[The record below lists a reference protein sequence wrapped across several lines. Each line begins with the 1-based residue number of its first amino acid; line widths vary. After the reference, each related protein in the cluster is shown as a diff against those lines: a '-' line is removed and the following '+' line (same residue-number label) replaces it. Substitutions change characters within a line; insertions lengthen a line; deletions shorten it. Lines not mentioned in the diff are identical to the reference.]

1 MDDLRLPEPAMV
13 YRSMGSGASWQRVGA
28 GVMDKSGIANDQRD
42 SQPATWS
49 LIYVLRGRGIYRD
62 QDGREW
68 ALSPGWC
75 FQRLSDRRHTTVLDP
90 ASGWRECFIDLN
102 PALHRVLATMQVVRR
117 DTLAWH
123 WGLEAARVQRFVDLM
138 AALRSAGERAL
149 PGLCLEVIRLAI
161 DAQPDPGATAAG
173 EDAIDRACRALA
185 ADPAGRIDLRTW
197 CRRQGLDYERFRK
210 DFQRRLGMPPGQ
222 YRIRRRIDRACE
234 LLETT
239 DRPIAAIANDL
250 GYPSPYEFSA
260 QFRARMGLPPTRY
273 RAR

>member
-1 MDDLRLPEPAMV
+1 MDDPILPAPAMV
-13 YRSMGSGASWQRVGA
+13 YRSMGSGPSWQRIGA

-42 SQPATWS
+42 VRPATWS
-49 LIYVLRGRGIYRD
+49 LIYVLRGRGVYRD

-75 FQRLSDRRHTTVLDP
+75 FQRLPDRRHSTVLDP

-102 PALHRVLATMQVVRR
+102 PALQRVLASMQALRSE
-117 DTLAWH
+117 TPAWH
-123 WGLEAARVQRFVDLM
+123 WGLDAGRVQRFVDVIV
-138 AALRSAGERAL
+138 ALRHAGERAL
-149 PGLCLEVIRLAI
+149 PGLCLDVMRLAI
-161 DAQPDPGATAAG
+161 DAQPDPSAVAAG

-185 ADPAGRIDLRTW
+185 ADPAGRVDLRTW
-197 CRRQGLDYERFRK
+197 CRGKGLDYERFRK

-239 DRPIAAIANDL
+239 ELPIAVIANEL